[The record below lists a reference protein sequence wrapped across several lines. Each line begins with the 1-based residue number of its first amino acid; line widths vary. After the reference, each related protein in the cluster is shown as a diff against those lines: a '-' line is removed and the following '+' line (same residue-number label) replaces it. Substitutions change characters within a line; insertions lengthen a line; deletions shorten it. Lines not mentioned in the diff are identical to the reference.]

1 MIVVHD
7 ELDIPFGDLR
17 LKTGGG
23 HGGHNGVRDI
33 AAVLGTPEFPRIRV
47 GIGRPPGRQPAAD
60 FVLKDFTP
68 TERKELPLLVG
79 DAADAVIDLADL
91 GLEAAQQRWNA
102 PRDAAAQ
109 RAPAGRWRLA
119 HRSDLREWP
128 GQPAT
133 AIVTGGGSGI
143 GAACATALAG
153 AGWTVAVVGRR
164 AEPLHGARERME
176 GIHAFPG
183 DVTDEASVDEVFDAV
198 VARFG
203 RLDLLFNNAGRGGS
217 PVEIDEVDVDEWREV
232 VDLNVT
238 GTFLCTRAAFRIM
251 RAQDP
256 QGGRIV
262 NNGSISAQVPRPL
275 SIAYTATKH
284 AVTA

>member
-1 MIVVHD
+1 M
-7 ELDIPFGDLR
+7 
-17 LKTGGG
+17 
-23 HGGHNGVRDI
+23 
-33 AAVLGTPEFPRIRV
+33 AAERI
-47 GIGRPPGRQPAAD
+47 
-60 FVLKDFTP
+60 
-68 TERKELPLLVG
+68 
-79 DAADAVIDLADL
+79 
-91 GLEAAQQRWNA
+91 
-102 PRDAAAQ
+102 
-109 RAPAGRWRLA
+109 
-119 HRSDLREWP
+119 
-128 GQPAT
+128 

-143 GAACATALAG
+143 GAACARALAA

-164 AEPLHGARERME
+164 REPLEAVAAEAAGV
-176 GIHAFPG
+176 HAFPA
-183 DVTDEASVDEVFDAV
+183 DVTDEAQVDRLFDDV

-217 PVEIDEVDVDEWREV
+217 TVEIDEVDVDEWRQV

-238 GTFLCTRAAFRIM
+238 GTFLCTRAAFRVM

-284 AVTA
+284 AVTGMTRSTSLDGRRFGITCGQIDIGNAATDMTEGMSAGVLQADFERRPEPTFSVADVGASLVHMASLPPGANVQWLTVAAAGMPFIGRG